1 MQIADNHASIILVRR
16 CMMGILSIY
25 LCASPMPWRSECMR
39 NLATLSTGEKT
50 KHVDECGTSLNVPM
64 HGSLLPFEVILPAE
78 SYGLMESPLYCI
90 REVLNYYSGDENAYD
105 MRKAMPR
112 DVRKTSVIPLKRPVR
127 PEELEFD

>member
-1 MQIADNHASIILVRR
+1 MLV
-16 CMMGILSIY
+16 
-25 LCASPMPWRSECMR
+25 
-39 NLATLSTGEKT
+39 
-50 KHVDECGTSLNVPM
+50 ECGTNLIVPM
-64 HGSLLPFEVILPAE
+64 HGSLLHSLTCYAIIVIMWPDLVLSIWPDGLP
-78 SYGLMESPLYCI
+78 PLNCN